1 MERKESGG
9 GAIRCPGDATWMDVA
24 GGLAPPDESAR
35 LLAAAAG
42 CTRCADAL
50 RYSIGVLSSETS
62 DGEDTMLKGLES
74 SQPAWQLRIA
84 KSIATSVPRRSGVWP
99 WMAAAAAIFF
109 AVCGALLWTQWRER
123 QAPLPLLAQAYT
135 RPRTIELRVP
145 GAVHGGMRSQRGGAR
160 VLAGL
165 PPRLLVS
172 PTPLHPPPPPQ
183 PLSPV

>member
-1 MERKESGG
+1 
-9 GAIRCPGDATWMDVA
+9 MDVA

-50 RYSIGVLSSETS
+50 RYSIRVLSSETS

-123 QAPLPLLAQAYT
+123 QAPLPLLAPAYT
-135 RPRTIELRVP
+135 RQRTIELRVP
-145 GAVHGGMRSQRGGAR
+145 GAVHRVMRSQRGGA
-160 VLAGL
+160 AGFAGAPPEQIGSPRPL
-165 PPRLLVS
+165 PR
-172 PTPLHPPPPPQ
+172 PPASNPPYRAEVPQ
-183 PLSPV
+183 P